1 MTALQLIGLAAA
13 YAGGFSILLAA
24 LLVVGVLVAPDAM
37 VQDYPPAIRARHGP
51 KSARGQRVTI
61 VMGAVMALLVLAVLI
76 AAPLHL
82 ARVDPDAGFWTGFCF
97 GATFM
102 LVAHLIDLIVFDWLV
117 FCTIQPRF
125 AVLPGTEGMPEYRDY
140 RFHLEVLFPRPVP
153 WPILLIPVLGVVL
166 GTMTAVENALL

>member
-1 MTALQLIGLAAA
+1 
-13 YAGGFSILLAA
+13 
-24 LLVVGVLVAPDAM
+24 
-37 VQDYPPAIRARHGP
+37 
-51 KSARGQRVTI
+51 
-61 VMGAVMALLVLAVLI
+61 
-76 AAPLHL
+76 
-82 ARVDPDAGFWTGFCF
+82 
-97 GATFM
+97 M